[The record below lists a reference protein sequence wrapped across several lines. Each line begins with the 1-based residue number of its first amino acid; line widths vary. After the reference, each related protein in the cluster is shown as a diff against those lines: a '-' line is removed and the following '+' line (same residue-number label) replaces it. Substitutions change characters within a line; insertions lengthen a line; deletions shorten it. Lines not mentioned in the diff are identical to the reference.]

1 MHNHFLFT
9 YTPNDRYVVDQRYGR
24 PINNEECLI
33 MNETQEEI
41 VLLVGAR
48 KYLTMEQIQEAERRK
63 GREISEPELNRILF
77 GLEKR
82 KVLTRY
88 KMIIPARAEEF
99 IFYGLNYWGAKK
111 AKKHFG
117 TKFHKGIRWYSRNER
132 KSHKIPEDL
141 SSDVK
146 RILMGNQILLEMEK
160 AGVPMNRYGVMET
173 FRSLEQEKPALVRS
187 TVNVEV
193 DETSILAFDVVRT
206 YSTSYLEAVSKM
218 ERYYQLLKD
227 KNYLIKNYH
236 NHKEFPQI
244 VFVVE
249 NEEHAKMLKKYM
261 QERGVWNLEDVT
273 VLFTEDNL
281 VMNHVVKSI
290 YELDANNEKIW
301 YELPVFEMSQKK

>member
-1 MHNHFLFT
+1 
-9 YTPNDRYVVDQRYGR
+9 
-24 PINNEECLI
+24 
-33 MNETQEEI
+33 
-41 VLLVGAR
+41 
-48 KYLTMEQIQEAERRK
+48 
-63 GREISEPELNRILF
+63 
-77 GLEKR
+77 
-82 KVLTRY
+82 
-88 KMIIPARAEEF
+88 
-99 IFYGLNYWGAKK
+99 
-111 AKKHFG
+111 
-117 TKFHKGIRWYSRNER
+117 
-132 KSHKIPEDL
+132 
-141 SSDVK
+141 
-146 RILMGNQILLEMEK
+146 
-160 AGVPMNRYGVMET
+160 MNRYGVMET